1 MSRTINKILDLYGEL
16 VTIKRRATT
25 IDSTTGRPSYSFPYD
40 SQYETWA
47 IFYETLGESL
57 ELDPVGPL
65 NIDQGV
71 VLFKSEIKNS
81 ISPFDI
87 VENSSGEQFEMERI
101 ISRKRGYKIDFIEV
115 LVRRIEE
122 A

>member
-16 VTIKRRATT
+16 VTIKRRVTT
-25 IDSTTGRPSYSFPYD
+25 VDSTTGRPSYSFPYD

-65 NIDQGV
+65 NVHQEV

-87 VENSSGEQFEMERI
+87 IENSSGEQFEMERI
-101 ISRKRGYKIDFIEV
+101 ISRKRGYNVDFIEV
-115 LVRRIEE
+115 LIRRIEE

>member
-71 VLFKSEIKNS
+71 VLFKSDIKSS

-87 VENSSGEQFEMERI
+87 IENSSGEQFEMERI

>member
-16 VTIKRRATT
+16 VTIKRRVTT
-25 IDSTTGRPSYSFPYD
+25 VDSTTGRPSYSFPYD

-65 NIDQGV
+65 NVDQGV

-87 VENSSGEQFEMERI
+87 IENSSGEQFEMERI
-101 ISRKRGYKIDFIEV
+101 ISRKRGYNVDFIEV
-115 LVRRIEE
+115 LIRRIEE

>member
-16 VTIKRRATT
+16 VTIKRRVTT
-25 IDSTTGRPSYSFPYD
+25 VDPTTGRPSYSFPYD

-65 NIDQGV
+65 NVDQEV

>member
-71 VLFKSEIKNS
+71 VLFKSDIKGS
-81 ISPFDI
+81 ISPFDVI
-87 VENSSGEQFEMERI
+87 ENSSGEQFEMERI